1 MQNLHIINY
10 CMCRHYACVAMVY
23 TRVFCFINLTAIHL
37 KILNYVLLRVFFYI
51 MQCVQSSHSISVLDD
66 GTITKQ
72 EFVSLWQLLTHQT
85 QELAEAFFY
94 LGDLNDD
101 NVINTIDLAPLHH
114 VFDLDGK
121 NKEYIYIFTYFCAV
135 LVLVI
140 MLVKMCGCRC
150 ELSAPRADF
159 RGCRA

>member
-1 MQNLHIINY
+1 
-10 CMCRHYACVAMVY
+10 
-23 TRVFCFINLTAIHL
+23 
-37 KILNYVLLRVFFYI
+37 
-51 MQCVQSSHSISVLDD
+51 VQSSHSIFVLDD

-72 EFVSLWQLLTHQT
+72 EFVSFWQLLTHQT

-121 NKEYIYIFTYFCAV
+121 NKEYIYIFTYLCAV

-150 ELSAPRADF
+150 EFSAPRADF
-159 RGCRA
+159 KGCRA